1 MCFPCSTR
9 RVIFSPPAL
18 HSMQLN
24 CQRPALLPPQPSM
37 QSGEVYPGSIVAVC
51 LDTFS
56 RISNFCPNVEF
67 DPSNRDLAH
76 KPRRLFPPIWQLAT
90 PEVWD
95 DCFEVGNFLRDI
107 IGPEWFYK
115 YGRAAFF
122 AAIRAT
128 QPDKARLVAQA
139 LNNLIKEKLTP
150 LDSTD

>member
-1 MCFPCSTR
+1 MCFSCSTR

-18 HSMQLN
+18 QLMQLN

-37 QSGEVYPGSIVAVC
+37 QSGEVYPGSLVFLTSC
-51 LDTFS
+51 LLFS
-56 RISNFCPNVEF
+56 LI
-67 DPSNRDLAH
+67 PSSVPSRGIRSFESLH

-90 PEVWD
+90 SEVWD
-95 DCFEVGNFLRDI
+95 DCFEVGHFLRDI
-107 IGPEWFYK
+107 IRPEWFYK

-128 QPDKARLVAQA
+128 QPDKARRVAQGLHA
-139 LNNLIKEKLTP
+139 LIKDKLTP